1 MDINNEYDSEEEFD
15 EDEEKEVEHQ
25 DQIFV
30 CRICGTMY
38 NFSNPPKYLK
48 PFNYYVVQGSSP
60 LKIKCPNCNRVVYYD
75 KATKEEFEKFV
86 ARKKEKEEKQKEA
99 KATRIKTEKKKQI
112 REDLEDLAEDLK
124 ERLFNKEITPK
135 RFVVIFTYMSRDIVR
150 RYGKDLDI
158 DWLDTRKTIYDISDE
173 ILKIYKVQEKSE
185 EILEEYD
192 ENIEEDELYKAELGY
207 YIDNDSYSIPKY
219 ELNQR
224 MKEYDKQDKK
234 IRVEEY
240 KKEVEEKY
248 QNRKIE
254 LLQKAE
260 ERKRRQKLRDIV

>member
-1 MDINNEYDSEEEFD
+1 
-15 EDEEKEVEHQ
+15 
-25 DQIFV
+25 
-30 CRICGTMY
+30 
-38 NFSNPPKYLK
+38 
-48 PFNYYVVQGSSP
+48 
-60 LKIKCPNCNRVVYYD
+60 
-75 KATKEEFEKFV
+75 
-86 ARKKEKEEKQKEA
+86 
-99 KATRIKTEKKKQI
+99 
-112 REDLEDLAEDLK
+112 
-124 ERLFNKEITPK
+124 
-135 RFVVIFTYMSRDIVR
+135 MSRNIVR

-173 ILKIYKVQEKSE
+173 ILKIYKVKEKSE

-260 ERKRRQKLRDIV
+260 ERKRRQKLRDIM